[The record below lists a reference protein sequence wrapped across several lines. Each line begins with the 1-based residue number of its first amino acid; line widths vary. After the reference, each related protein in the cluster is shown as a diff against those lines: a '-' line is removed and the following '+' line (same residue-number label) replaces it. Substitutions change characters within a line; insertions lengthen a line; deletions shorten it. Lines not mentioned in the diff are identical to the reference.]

1 MTAVAERRR
10 VGRFVTV
17 ASIGY
22 AVNVGVFAALVA
34 LEVDYLAAAVVSYV
48 LAWSL
53 NLGLHRHWTFPEGR
67 HHTVLRQATRHA
79 LTSVLVLA
87 LNLLLLRILVGGGV
101 PEVPAQVAAVAVV
114 APLSFYMARA
124 WAF

>member
-1 MTAVAERRR
+1 VTLVSERLRVA
-10 VGRFVTV
+10 RFVCV

-22 AVNVGVFAALVA
+22 VVNVGAFAALVA
-34 LEVDYLAAAVVSYV
+34 LQVDYLAAAVVSYV

-53 NLGLHRHWTFPEGR
+53 NLGLHRHWTFPEAR
-67 HHTVLRQATRHA
+67 HHSVLRQSTRHA

-87 LNLLLLRILVGGGV
+87 LNLLLLRILVGQGV

-114 APLSFYMARA
+114 APLSFYLARV
-124 WAF
+124 WVF